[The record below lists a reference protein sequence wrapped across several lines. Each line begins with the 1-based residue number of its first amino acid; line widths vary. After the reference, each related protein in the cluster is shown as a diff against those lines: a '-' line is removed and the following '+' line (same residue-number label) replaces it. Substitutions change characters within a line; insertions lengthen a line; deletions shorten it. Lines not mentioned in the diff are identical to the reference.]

1 MMRFDNARTPLR
13 DPRTAGNRPSARRK
27 TLAPSKTR
35 RPASVAL
42 LIALALLLTGCMHI
56 DRSVALN
63 ADGSGSYTL
72 TIGFS
77 QQVMSAAG
85 SQVNDTMTTF
95 GDQVKLEGGSTR
107 QYQDAGYSYW
117 AYTRP
122 FKSIADLNTM
132 LQQTPQSTGGS
143 NSTGNLT
150 NLIGAAQDTLAFS
163 EQDGLLDNTF
173 HVTGHMSMIPQS
185 GATGAV
191 PLALQDMR
199 ESFSVSMPGAITSH
213 KGGVTHGNTVTY
225 VIHYGQAT
233 DIDVVGG
240 GADLARLALIGLGA
254 VLVALII
261 IAALLLWRR
270 GRQRGQRQPTAQ
282 PPAQGFAPVYTPA
295 FTPPFNSAAPDA
307 PTVPATPSPDDPSPR
322 PE

>member
-1 MMRFDNARTPLR
+1 MMRFNNAWILSR
-13 DPRTAGNRPSARRK
+13 DPRTAGSRASARRK
-27 TLAPSKTR
+27 ILAPSKTR

-85 SQVNDTMTTF
+85 SQVSDTMNSF

-132 LQQTPQSTGGS
+132 LQQTPQSTSGS
-143 NSTGNLT
+143 NSAG
-150 NLIGAAQDTLAFS
+150 NLIGVAQDTLAFS
-163 EQDGLLDNTF
+163 QQDGLLGATF
-173 HVTGHMSMIPQS
+173 HVTGHMSMIPQN

-191 PLALQDMR
+191 PQAVQDMR
-199 ESFSVSMPGAITSH
+199 ESFSVTMPGSITSH

-240 GADLARLALIGLGA
+240 GADPARLALIGLGM
-254 VLVALII
+254 VIVAFII
-261 IAALLLWRR
+261 IAALLLWGRSR
-270 GRQRGQRQPTAQ
+270 KRRQRQAVAQ
-282 PPAQGFAPVYTPA
+282 PHAPEFAPVYTPT
-295 FTPPFNSAAPDA
+295 FTPPYNSAPPDA
-307 PTVPATPSPDDPSPR
+307 PTVPATPSLDDPPPR

>member
-13 DPRTAGNRPSARRK
+13 DPRTAGSRASARRK

-56 DRSVALN
+56 DRSVTLN

-85 SQVNDTMTTF
+85 SQVNDTMSTF

-163 EQDGLLDNTF
+163 EQDGLLGNTF
-173 HVTGHMSMIPQS
+173 HVTGHMSMIPQG

-199 ESFSVSMPGAITSH
+199 ESFSVSMPGSITSH
-213 KGGVTHGNTVTY
+213 RGGVTHGNTVTY

-240 GADLARLALIGLGA
+240 CA
-254 VLVALII
+254 
-261 IAALLLWRR
+261 
-270 GRQRGQRQPTAQ
+270 PTA
-282 PPAQGFAPVYTPA
+282 AG
-295 FTPPFNSAAPDA
+295 
-307 PTVPATPSPDDPSPR
+307 PR
-322 PE
+322 